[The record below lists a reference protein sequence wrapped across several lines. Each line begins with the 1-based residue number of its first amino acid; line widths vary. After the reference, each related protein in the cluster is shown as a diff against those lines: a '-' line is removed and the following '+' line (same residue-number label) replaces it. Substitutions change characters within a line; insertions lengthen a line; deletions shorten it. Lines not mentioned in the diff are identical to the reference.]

1 MSTRYNTGNPI
12 ESTDVRDMSDNAKNL
27 DLFSNSSELSFDDR
41 LGIERKT
48 IHGMNSEFDAQILNM
63 GFTRV
68 GTFATGVTL
77 TNPRQTLLWDIADG
91 GDGQEYGWS
100 GAFPKV
106 VPPLSTPNTTGGIAV
121 GKWMSRFDPE
131 LRVQVRESIRRS
143 YAEAGYNLVYG
154 SFAAGFTLVNIN
166 DVALDET
173 TGKAFSGAAGTY
185 PPGTATSGFSDKSY
199 VVVMH
204 FPALASIASSGI
216 NFSIGSK
223 IVTAGYYSIGDGG
236 GGSYIVTV
244 PSATSVDVGSYSF
257 ELVDGFDI
265 RKFGIVDDRELVL
278 DQQAKFAKMIAYANL
293 HKTPEVDFHGFHF
306 KNPLVYYMTTPRGSV
321 LRGIWFTHAVN
332 VKNVGMLKNPDF
344 IANLEAGLCCIGVDL
359 RGYDKNLPQYVSF
372 DNCTFDAFV
381 DYTTYTSVTEG
392 DGYCVGITVLQDR
405 NSVDGVGLWCGLRTT
420 FTNIHFK
427 TPANSYNIMAPNGYS
442 SHQENLTGEYL
453 GCYVFADSRFSSGS
467 NITGVLRDDLVRG
480 RLLVENLVHFEVESG
495 TFTPEYSLI
504 DYQELSSSA
513 KTSGVSTSSIKMSP
527 VSPVVIDL
535 IKTTNCDSVFIFG
548 RYRDSSTIR
557 KARVVGSDKGAMFT
571 DWGLIED
578 IVISN
583 SLSPDG
589 NFEGCTCTSVKIR
602 DSVCRPLDAGNLN
615 KISITDLEMRGCAIA
630 DALFGIARGN
640 KLSATNISLYDCS
653 AAGVLLDAYF
663 EKLTIHRL
671 AILGSCAWAVN
682 LSQCDAVNITMS
694 TVDFVDFPY
703 NSFFIGSPSNV
714 GGSTFRTCGIS
725 SKATIGLGI
734 PAGAVINGGLQETD
748 GAVLPTKSPYNIG
761 AASRKFNELF
771 LTNGTINTSDE
782 REKLFVDVSDIER
795 EAAIAI
801 AKTIRGFKWV
811 DAIGLKG
818 ESAARVHFGVGAQTV
833 IDILHSKGLE
843 PFNYSFVC
851 ADAVATDPVTGVSEV
866 IYGIRYT
873 ELAMFILAGM
883 LS

>member
-1 MSTRYNTGNPI
+1 MALTYQAAVEQTITAGEQIHQIVNGTATTEVTVEDGSKVPSVRKALLDNFYFKDPIAWQVGQTESVFNQLRKFTDGSWWYAPSATASNPI
-12 ESTDVRDMSDNAKNL
+12 SMGATPVGNNNWKVYSL
-27 DLFSNSSELSFDDR
+27 DAVV
-41 LGIERKT
+41 K
-48 IHGMNSEFDAQILNM
+48 
-63 GFTRV
+63 
-68 GTFATGVTL
+68 L
-77 TNPRQTLLWDIADG
+77 TPQL
-91 GDGQEYGWS
+91 
-100 GAFPKV
+100 
-106 VPPLSTPNTTGGIAV
+106 
-121 GKWMSRFDPE
+121 
-131 LRVQVRESIRRS
+131 RESLRRS
-143 YAEAGYNLVYG
+143 YADAGYNLVDG
-154 SFAAGFTLVNIN
+154 SFEAGGTLVNAN
-166 DVALDET
+166 DVLLQER
-173 TGKAFSGAAGTY
+173 TGKAFSGPAGNVAAGTN
-185 PPGTATSGFSDKSY
+185 PASGRFVDRSY

-216 NFSIGSK
+216 NFSLGSK

-306 KNPLVYYMTTPRGSV
+306 KNPLVYYMTTQRGSV
-321 LRGIWFTHAVN
+321 LRGIWFTHAVH

-381 DYTTYTSVTEG
+381 DYTTYTTVGEA
-392 DGYCVGITVLQDR
+392 DGFCVGITVMQDR
-405 NSVDGVGLWCGLRTT
+405 NSADGVGLWCGLRTT

-480 RLLVENLVHFEVESG
+480 RILVKNLVHFEVESG

-513 KTSGVSTSSIKMSP
+513 KTSGVDTSSIKMSP

-548 RYRDSSTIR
+548 RYRASSTIR
-557 KARVVGSDKGAMFT
+557 KARVVGSDKGALFT

-583 SLSPDG
+583 SLSTIG
-589 NFEGCTCTSVKIR
+589 NFDGCTCTSVKIR
-602 DSVCRPLDAGNLN
+602 DSVCKPFDAGVLN
-615 KISITDLEMRGCAIA
+615 KISITDLELRGCAITNA
-630 DALFGIARGN
+630 EYGISRGS

-653 AAGVLLDAYF
+653 AAGVLLGAYF

-671 AILGSCAWAVN
+671 AILGSCVWAVN
-682 LSQCDAVNITMS
+682 LSLCTAVDITMS
-694 TVDFVDFPY
+694 AVDFVDFPY
-703 NSFFIGSPSNV
+703 GSFFISSPSDV

-725 SKATIGLGI
+725 SKTTVGLGI
-734 PAGAVINGGLQETD
+734 PAGAVINGGLQETAE
-748 GAVLPTKSPYNIG
+748 AVLPTKSPYNIG
-761 AASRKFNELF
+761 TASRKFNELF